1 MSNVTVAD
9 LLRREAGVWETV
21 SALASAIP
29 APHAAQDESVHR
41 GAHSRA
47 YLSSLTQLAAC
58 CDALV
63 GEAIKLRQ
71 LRIARETIEDSLVQH
86 VVANHQIELF
96 KQGEATSR
104 VVISDVLHATAQ
116 LRNEISRSRSEIASL
131 KSALEALESADIA
144 LPEHAEVVVGLRFG
158 EGQLECIQT
167 TSELIR
173 LALAHSSEGN
183 VTPRSLSAALKQE
196 PPPERDAD
204 KFLRRRKS

>member
-1 MSNVTVAD
+1 MANVTVAD
-9 LLRREAGVWETV
+9 LLRREASVWETV
-21 SALASAIP
+21 SALASKIT
-29 APHAAQDESVHR
+29 APNAAQDESTHQ
-41 GAHSRA
+41 GPHSRA
-47 YLSSLTQLAAC
+47 YLSSLTQLAAVA
-58 CDALV
+58 DALV
-63 GEAIKLRQ
+63 AEALKLRQ
-71 LRIARETIEDSLVQH
+71 LRHARDTIEDALVKQ
-86 VVANHQIELF
+86 VVADHQIELF

-131 KSALEALESADIA
+131 KSALEALEGADIA

-204 KFLRRRKS
+204 RFRRRKS